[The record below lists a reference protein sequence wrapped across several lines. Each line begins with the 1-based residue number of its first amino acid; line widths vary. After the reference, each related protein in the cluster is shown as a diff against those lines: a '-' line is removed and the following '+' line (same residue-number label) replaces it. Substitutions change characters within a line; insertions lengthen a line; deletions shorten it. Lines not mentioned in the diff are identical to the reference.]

1 MKEIM
6 AIEATEVV
14 SERASISRQ
23 PKLAIVCL
31 LGLCASLMTW
41 GVLQWKYPFFTV
53 SDEFSIGMG
62 ASNEAR
68 LALQNEQL
76 RANQLN
82 SAIVLAVGGGL
93 LAGCLAIFAQPCC
106 AMILRVVTALV
117 GGLVWGGVSGYAGA
131 ALFTAMMPTK
141 SLPSPT
147 SVGLAQAVV
156 FAMFGAGIGL
166 MYGMFG
172 RNRAAILNGIGS
184 GAIAGAMGGV
194 LFPIVAGL
202 VVPSQSTVEF
212 IGASSVVRLMWLVFP
227 LVSIAA
233 AVPAFSAKKV

>member
-1 MKEIM
+1 MQ
-6 AIEATEVV
+6 A
-14 SERASISRQ
+14 SEFASESVPSNRQ
-23 PKLAIVCL
+23 PNIAIVCL

-68 LALQNEQL
+68 LALQNEQS
-76 RANQLN
+76 RTNRLN

-93 LAGCLAIFAQPCC
+93 LAGFLAIFAQPCC
-106 AMILRVVTALV
+106 AAMLRLLTALV
-117 GGLVWGGVSGYAGA
+117 GGLVWGGVSGFVGA
-131 ALFTAMMPTK
+131 SLFTAMMPSD

-147 SVGLAQAVV
+147 SIGLAQAVV

-166 MYGMFG
+166 LYGMFG
-172 RNRAAILNGIGS
+172 RNRAAVLNGIGI
-184 GAIAGAMGGV
+184 GAIAGAVGGV
-194 LFPIVAGL
+194 LFPIVTGL

-212 IGASSVVRLMWLVFP
+212 IGSSAVVRLMWLVFP
-227 LVSIAA
+227 MVSIAA
-233 AVPAFSAKKV
+233 ALPAFSAKMKR